1 MCVREREDLVFVRSF
16 RKLSC
21 SVYALGNACSVFS
34 YKATDDCH
42 GIVKGT
48 LASQ

>member
-1 MCVREREDLVFVRSF
+1 MREGAGGPCFVRSF

-21 SVYALGNACSVFS
+21 SVYALGNVCSVFS

>member
-1 MCVREREDLVFVRSF
+1 MREGAGGPCFVLSF
-16 RKLSC
+16 GKLS
-21 SVYALGNACSVFS
+21 ANACSVFS
-34 YKATDDCH
+34 YKAMDDYH